1 MEASFALLFARQQRS
16 APADEPSLP
25 PPGLTPIEPAAAQQH
40 LGLLADVEQR
50 ILGQSFQEAERTRRT
65 PVGAVTIAVGPG
77 AGLMATTHLVT
88 HTAGV
93 AVFEA
98 LVTGVLISVVLAR
111 LSQA

>member
-1 MEASFALLFARQQRS
+1 
-16 APADEPSLP
+16 
-25 PPGLTPIEPAAAQQH
+25 
-40 LGLLADVEQR
+40 
-50 ILGQSFQEAERTRRT
+50 
-65 PVGAVTIAVGPG
+65 VTIAVGPG